1 MSSKSYKKSA
11 TKDQVMSHNVNK
23 KRTTED
29 ENFVKKDN
37 EKKFQKEDE
46 KQKKKKINWE
56 EEKEIIK
63 KYLSERYPL
72 SEQKIDAIIEDK
84 AEKFIDMDKYK
95 SFFLR
100 HQAKNLTEKIKKSKK
115 LSSAPDEVKQFF
127 DQEASETK
135 EYYSSSEEED
145 DDNDD
150 NDSESEKSNSDEEL
164 PEMEKNTS
172 STRKRKCEFS
182 TLDETS
188 SKKKD
193 TSVLRWLPNGDKVN
207 DFIFLFS

>member
-1 MSSKSYKKSA
+1 M
-11 TKDQVMSHNVNK
+11 
-23 KRTTED
+23 
-29 ENFVKKDN
+29 
-37 EKKFQKEDE
+37 
-46 KQKKKKINWE
+46 
-56 EEKEIIK
+56 
-63 KYLSERYPL
+63 
-72 SEQKIDAIIEDK
+72 
-84 AEKFIDMDKYK
+84 
-95 SFFLR
+95 
-100 HQAKNLTEKIKKSKK
+100 K
-115 LSSAPDEVKQFF
+115 LFF

-150 NDSESEKSNSDEEL
+150 NDRESEKSNSDEEL

-193 TSVLRWLPNGDKVN
+193 TSVLRWLPNGDKVK
-207 DFIFLFS
+207 DFIFLYS